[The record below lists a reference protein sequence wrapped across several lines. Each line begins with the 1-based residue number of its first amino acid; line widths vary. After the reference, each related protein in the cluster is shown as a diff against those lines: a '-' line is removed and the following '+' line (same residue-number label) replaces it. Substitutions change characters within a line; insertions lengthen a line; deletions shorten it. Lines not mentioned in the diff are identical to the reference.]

1 MAHGSTIAVLE
12 AIIIALSVF
21 ISSLQAQK
29 VVEELPSDFFLQA
42 PGTSVSAYGHH
53 ACALQSLPGVEFG
66 GRAVCWGDTFFDS
79 NLQPPND
86 VKYDKISAYFSWLS
100 Y

>member
-1 MAHGSTIAVLE
+1 MMVLARTAKIAAL
-12 AIIIALSVF
+12 ATIIITFSVF
-21 ISSLQAQK
+21 ITGVQAQK
-29 VVEELPSDFFLQA
+29 TVEALPSDFFLQA

-66 GRAVCWGDTFFDS
+66 GRAVCWGETFFDS

-86 VKYDKISAYFSWLS
+86 VINDRI
-100 Y
+100 